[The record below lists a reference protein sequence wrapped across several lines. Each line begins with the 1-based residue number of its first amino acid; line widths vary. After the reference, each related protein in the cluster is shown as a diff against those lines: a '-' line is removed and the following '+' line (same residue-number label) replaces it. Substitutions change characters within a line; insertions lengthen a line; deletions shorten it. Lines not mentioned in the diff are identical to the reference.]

1 MAPGVLGRSTAFRGM
16 LASSSLFDGSAD
28 SSIMPLS
35 ASSEQAPTSQPPRE
49 LVERFEWPVVAKEIA
64 HRLAA
69 PNSIL
74 LNFTRTLKM
83 STHCSGI
90 DTPVWAARV
99 VERFSNV
106 RFDVCSA
113 CECAPAA
120 QKALTQVPGGHKHM
134 FSNVL
139 DMLPLAVRTE
149 VDQVIKRS
157 APNDLYKKL
166 SSIIMRTK
174 LRECANCRASN
185 HCVTF
190 PLGCRREM
198 VDLDVTGSSC
208 TSYSP
213 QGQRFFMIYFVTYIL
228 FTYRIY
234 NLNT

>member
-1 MAPGVLGRSTAFRGM
+1 M
-16 LASSSLFDGSAD
+16 LASPSLFDGSTD

-49 LVERFEWPVVAKEIA
+49 LVERFEWPVVAKEVA

-69 PNSIL
+69 PTSIL
-74 LNFTRTLKM
+74 NSTRTLKM

-99 VERFSNV
+99 VEKFSNI

-134 FSNVL
+134 FIDVL
-139 DMLPLAVRTE
+139 NMLQLPVRTQ
-149 VDQVIKRS
+149 VDQVIKSS
-157 APNDLYKKL
+157 APNDLYKEL
-166 SSIIMRTK
+166 SSIIMRTE
-174 LRECANCRASN
+174 LRECAKCRASN

-190 PLGCRREM
+190 PLGCKRER

-213 QGQRFFMIYFVTYIL
+213 QGQRFFLIYFVTYIL

>member
-1 MAPGVLGRSTAFRGM
+1 
-16 LASSSLFDGSAD
+16 
-28 SSIMPLS
+28 
-35 ASSEQAPTSQPPRE
+35 
-49 LVERFEWPVVAKEIA
+49 
-64 HRLAA
+64 
-69 PNSIL
+69 
-74 LNFTRTLKM
+74 M

-99 VERFSNV
+99 VEKFSNI
-106 RFDVCSA
+106 RFEVCSA

-134 FSNVL
+134 FIDVL
-139 DMLPLAVRTE
+139 NMLQLAVKTE
-149 VDQVIKRS
+149 VDQVIKSS
-157 APNDLYKKL
+157 APNDLYKEL
-166 SSIIMRTK
+166 SSIIMRTE
-174 LRECANCRASN
+174 LRECAKCRASN

-190 PLGCRREM
+190 PLGCKRER

-213 QGQRFFMIYFVTYIL
+213 QGQRFFLIYFVTYIL

>member
-1 MAPGVLGRSTAFRGM
+1 M
-16 LASSSLFDGSAD
+16 LASPSLFDGSTD

-49 LVERFEWPVVAKEIA
+49 LVERFEWPVVAKEVA

-69 PNSIL
+69 PTSIL
-74 LNFTRTLKM
+74 NSTRTLKM

-99 VERFSNV
+99 VEKFSNI
-106 RFDVCSA
+106 RFEVCSA

-134 FSNVL
+134 FIDVL
-139 DMLPLAVRTE
+139 NMLQLPVRTQ
-149 VDQVIKRS
+149 VDQVIKSS
-157 APNDLYKKL
+157 APNDLYKEL
-166 SSIIMRTK
+166 SSIIMRTE
-174 LRECANCRASN
+174 LRECAKCRASN

-190 PLGCRREM
+190 PLGCKRER

-213 QGQRFFMIYFVTYIL
+213 QGQRFFLIYFVTYIL

>member
-1 MAPGVLGRSTAFRGM
+1 
-16 LASSSLFDGSAD
+16 
-28 SSIMPLS
+28 
-35 ASSEQAPTSQPPRE
+35 
-49 LVERFEWPVVAKEIA
+49 
-64 HRLAA
+64 
-69 PNSIL
+69 
-74 LNFTRTLKM
+74 M

-120 QKALTQVPGGHKHM
+120 QKALTQVPGGHNHM
-134 FSNVL
+134 FIDVL
-139 DMLPLAVRTE
+139 NMLQLAVKTE
-149 VDQVIKRS
+149 VDQVIKSS

-166 SSIIMRTK
+166 SSTMMRK
-174 LRECANCRASN
+174 ELRLCAPCRASN

-213 QGQRFFMIYFVTYIL
+213 QGQRFFLIYFVTYIL

>member
-1 MAPGVLGRSTAFRGM
+1 M
-16 LASSSLFDGSAD
+16 LASSSLFDGSAH

-134 FSNVL
+134 FIDVL
-139 DMLPLAVRTE
+139 NMLQLAVKTE
-149 VDQVIKRS
+149 VDQVIKSS
-157 APNDLYKKL
+157 APNDLYKEL
-166 SSIIMRTK
+166 SSIIMRTE
-174 LRECANCRASN
+174 LRECAKCRAFESLCHISARLQARN
-185 HCVTF
+185 
-190 PLGCRREM
+190 GGSRRHW
-198 VDLDVTGSSC
+198 VFLH
-208 TSYSP
+208 
-213 QGQRFFMIYFVTYIL
+213 IL
-228 FTYRIY
+228 FAARPTVFYDLFRNLYIIY
-234 NLNT
+234 LQDIQFEYMNSR